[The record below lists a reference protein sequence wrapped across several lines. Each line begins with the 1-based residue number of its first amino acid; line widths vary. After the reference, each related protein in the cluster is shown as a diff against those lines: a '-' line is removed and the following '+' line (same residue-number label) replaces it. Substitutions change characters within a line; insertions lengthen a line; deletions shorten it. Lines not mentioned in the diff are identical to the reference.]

1 MKISNNTIDALLIV
15 AVVLSL
21 AGSLFSLNKL
31 NMLSLKYDALTG
43 ALATN
48 TSVATTA
55 LTVQSATA
63 VYNYVPTI
71 AFGSGYVHSTCS
83 ACGFD
88 TFNGTRGNDGASV
101 LNSTCCVSFNNVSSG
116 FLLENVGNTNVTLN
130 MSCTGSCNASY
141 FLGNG
146 TGTLFQ
152 FSVNN
157 ASNNGETNSSRDTV
171 TDTATSCGPNGWNY
185 SEWTDMNVDNNGVGF
200 DLCGGSAST
209 KYYYG
214 AESTKDAVVVDLK
227 VKFPSDIVTTGGAK
241 TATITFKAESS
252 G

>member
-1 MKISNNTIDALLIV
+1 MAPSKNL
-15 AVVLSL
+15 VLSL
-21 AGSLFSLNKL
+21 LVLALVITVISTAVSFSKVEELNL
-31 NMLSLKYDALTG
+31 ALSSITG
-43 ALATN
+43 AVVTN
-48 TSVATTA
+48 TSIATTT

-227 VKFPSDIVTTGGAK
+227 VKFPS
-241 TATITFKAESS
+241 
-252 G
+252 